1 MPKLSRADYELQK
14 AKLQLTFSRDR
25 ESKRRDEMLIFL
37 SGLAEHKRAKTPEEQ
52 FLTIIAILRRIMDFE
67 NAAIYSI
74 SRDGSL
80 SLFTAEKQGAPV
92 SIPDC
97 PLVRRVLAGKSSE
110 ICRPWLVKGFE
121 KLGQEDLAALRS
133 SVLMDVESNG
143 IKRVFILMS
152 SKPLTLGFGERKRLV
167 SYKPFIEYA
176 LSSMDYRNHMEEL
189 VRAKT
194 AELERSRQTIYDY
207 ASISSD
213 AFWRLGNDLKLRDL
227 SDLPSTASNSD
238 AMRFFA
244 HAEGKTLES
253 LFSVREREHPQHY
266 NDLVDRMERHEPFR
280 NEVFEFQNEGLRR
293 SFSLSGM
300 PFSGPDGGFEG
311 YHGTATDVTGE
322 VEYQKRMKAV
332 VEAETK
338 ANRIKSDF
346 LAIMSHE
353 IKTPMQAILGMLDLL
368 SQTETSEKQDG
379 LIRHITDSA
388 KVLQTLIN
396 DVLDF
401 SRMRSD
407 QVSFEK
413 KPFSIR
419 YLMDTVIVQMQ
430 EKARGRPV
438 KFVLQV
444 EESFPKMMV
453 GDQARM
459 AQIFFNLLG
468 NALKFTPSGTI
479 TLHASWIKSHRLY
492 FEVIDTGIGISA
504 ESLRHLFVPFRQ
516 SDSSVSRRFGGTG
529 LGLAISKRIVELMG
543 GNIGVTSEEGHG
555 SRFWFIVPYH
565 KPIEHPVG
573 KESIVAGNGAQ
584 KRNFN
589 ILLVE
594 DSQINRFIL
603 RTMLEKLGHK
613 VTVAENGQEA
623 VRLVEEVHPEL
634 VFMDLQMPL
643 MDGFE
648 ASRLILKYHPK
659 LVILA
664 LTANVTEE
672 ERTKCRE
679 AGMTD
684 IVGKPVTTATLQ
696 NVIKAF
702 TNVINE
708 SLGEE
713 GGSVRHEGGEEENGR
728 KKKKPVVRPL
738 DE

>member
-37 SGLAEHKRAKTPEEQ
+37 SGLAEHKRAQTPEEQ

-468 NALKFTPSGTI
+468 N
-479 TLHASWIKSHRLY
+479 
-492 FEVIDTGIGISA
+492 VIDTGIGISA

-584 KRNFN
+584 KMNFN

-713 GGSVRHEGGEEENGR
+713 GGSVRPEGGEEENGR